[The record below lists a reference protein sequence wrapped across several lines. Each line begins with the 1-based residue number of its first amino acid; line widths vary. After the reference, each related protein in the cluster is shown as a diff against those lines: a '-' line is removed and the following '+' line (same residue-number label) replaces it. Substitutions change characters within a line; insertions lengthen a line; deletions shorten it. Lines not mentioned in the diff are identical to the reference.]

1 LSIKLLKRR
10 GKRKAEGKEGSVP
23 SHLNSDVIVGWEKAT
38 EFNKRLDAVDKMI
51 DDYDMEF

>member
-1 LSIKLLKRR
+1 MSIKLLNRR
-10 GKRKAEGKEGSVP
+10 GKRKVEGKEGSVT
-23 SHLNSDVIVGWEKAT
+23 SLLDSDVIVGWEKAT